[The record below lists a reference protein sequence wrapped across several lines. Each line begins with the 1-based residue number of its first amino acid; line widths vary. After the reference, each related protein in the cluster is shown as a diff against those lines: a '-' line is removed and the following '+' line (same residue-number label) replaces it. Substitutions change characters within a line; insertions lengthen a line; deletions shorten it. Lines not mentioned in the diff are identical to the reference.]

1 MEKLGRGIVKARI
14 PILVISIL
22 LLIPAA
28 LGYINT
34 RVNYDILY
42 YLPKEIDT
50 MQGQDILLD
59 EFQKGAY
66 AIVVVDGMHGR
77 ELTKL
82 EDKIENVDHVAKLI
96 SYNSIV
102 GGDIPLEMIPEK
114 LRSQFYNSDKDST
127 MLAIFFDDTTSSD
140 GTMNAIKEIRKV
152 TDGQCFISGMSAV
165 VTDTKTLSEKET
177 PIYVLIA
184 VILACIVL
192 ALFMDS
198 FLVPVFFMLSIG
210 IAIVY
215 NLGSNYFM
223 GEVSYITKAL
233 AAVLQLGV
241 TLDYSIF
248 LWHSYKEMK
257 EEYGDDH
264 KEAMAHAIAST
275 ITSVVGSSITTVAG
289 FIALCFMS
297 FTLGMDLGVV
307 MAKGVVFGVICCV
320 TVLPALILTF
330 DKALEKTM
338 HREILPARFD
348 KLAGFIVNHA
358 WIFIVI
364 FVALLGPAIYGYQHT
379 NVYYDLADT
388 LPANLDCSIANK
400 KLEENF
406 DVNSIYMI
414 LADSELSSKDANKMM
429 TEIKDLDG
437 VTFALGLDS
446 AIGNEIPKE
455 LIPESLKSE
464 LVSDTDGVASA
475 ADGVAALDAG
485 ANQLSSGINALSDT
499 FKSQILTG
507 VAQLADGADALVGG
521 IQNQLIPG
529 ANTLSAGIDKL
540 SVTLNGSF
548 SQIKSNADT
557 YGVKYQT
564 ALTSAKTL
572 ETAATTTL
580 PNGATLND
588 ILTQVGQLAGGV
600 DMTIKT
606 ATDLSGDL
614 TDESKVTALFTKY
627 ITAYTAAVKLDT
639 LSEYNTSIKTQ
650 LDTVNG
656 TISQITGGAYTKLD
670 SLYTAEM
677 GLLLQA
683 VSNGGVYT
691 ALNTVYNTATQTVD
705 PETGYNLSQSLKAL
719 SNGAKQL
726 IGGLGQIK
734 DGAGQISLG
743 AKKLKMGIG
752 SFDELNPAAE
762 TVCSA
767 LYKIQ
772 AGGSQLTGGTKQLGD
787 GLSTLKSNNETLN
800 SGASALK
807 AGTSQLRSA
816 SATLADGVDQLAE
829 GSITLKDGMIEFNET
844 GVQKLANLVKNDA
857 QDAVDTIKKIVELGN
872 DYQSFAGKSDDVKGT
887 VKFIY
892 KTEGITK

>member
-177 PIYVLIA
+177 PIYVLMA

-414 LADSELSSKDANKMM
+414 LADSELNSKDANKMM

-464 LVSDTDGVASA
+464 LVSDKHQIMMVGSDYKVASDEINNQITTIQDIA
-475 ADGVAALDAG
+475 KKYDSTSMVIGEAPCTKDLITITDTDFKRVSAVSIGAIVVIILLVFKSISLPVVLVAAIEFAIFINMGLPYYLGTTIPFIASVVIGTIQLGATVDYAILMTTRYKRERFAG
-485 ANQLSSGINALSDT
+485 ATKKEAITTALSTSIPSIIVSALGFFAAT
-499 FKSQILTG
+499 FG
-507 VAQLADGADALVGG
+507 VGLISSVDMIGSLCSLMARGAIVSMIVVIFVLPSLFVLLDKIIIHTSMGF
-521 IQNQLIPG
+521 
-529 ANTLSAGIDKL
+529 IDK
-540 SVTLNGSF
+540 
-548 SQIKSNADT
+548 
-557 YGVKYQT
+557 
-564 ALTSAKTL
+564 
-572 ETAATTTL
+572 
-580 PNGATLND
+580 
-588 ILTQVGQLAGGV
+588 
-600 DMTIKT
+600 
-606 ATDLSGDL
+606 
-614 TDESKVTALFTKY
+614 SKK
-627 ITAYTAAVKLDT
+627 
-639 LSEYNTSIKTQ
+639 
-650 LDTVNG
+650 
-656 TISQITGGAYTKLD
+656 
-670 SLYTAEM
+670 
-677 GLLLQA
+677 QA
-683 VSNGGVYT
+683 
-691 ALNTVYNTATQTVD
+691 
-705 PETGYNLSQSLKAL
+705 
-719 SNGAKQL
+719 
-726 IGGLGQIK
+726 
-734 DGAGQISLG
+734 
-743 AKKLKMGIG
+743 
-752 SFDELNPAAE
+752 
-762 TVCSA
+762 
-767 LYKIQ
+767 
-772 AGGSQLTGGTKQLGD
+772 
-787 GLSTLKSNNETLN
+787 
-800 SGASALK
+800 
-807 AGTSQLRSA
+807 
-816 SATLADGVDQLAE
+816 
-829 GSITLKDGMIEFNET
+829 
-844 GVQKLANLVKNDA
+844 
-857 QDAVDTIKKIVELGN
+857 
-872 DYQSFAGKSDDVKGT
+872 
-887 VKFIY
+887 
-892 KTEGITK
+892 

>member
-414 LADSELSSKDANKMM
+414 LADSELNSKDANKMM

-464 LVSDTDGVASA
+464 LVSDKHQIMMVGSDYKVASDEINNQITTIQDIA
-475 ADGVAALDAG
+475 KKYDSTSMVIGEAPCTKDLITITDTDFKRVSVVSIGAIVVIILLVFKSISLPVVLVAAIEFAIFINMGLPYYLGTTIPFIASVVIGTIQLGATVDYAILMTTRYKRERFAG
-485 ANQLSSGINALSDT
+485 ATKKEAITTALSTSIPSIIVSALGFFAAT
-499 FKSQILTG
+499 FG
-507 VAQLADGADALVGG
+507 VGLISSVDMIGSLCSLMARGAIVSMIVVIFVLPSLFVLLDKIIIHTSMGF
-521 IQNQLIPG
+521 
-529 ANTLSAGIDKL
+529 IDK
-540 SVTLNGSF
+540 
-548 SQIKSNADT
+548 
-557 YGVKYQT
+557 
-564 ALTSAKTL
+564 
-572 ETAATTTL
+572 
-580 PNGATLND
+580 
-588 ILTQVGQLAGGV
+588 
-600 DMTIKT
+600 
-606 ATDLSGDL
+606 
-614 TDESKVTALFTKY
+614 SKK
-627 ITAYTAAVKLDT
+627 
-639 LSEYNTSIKTQ
+639 
-650 LDTVNG
+650 
-656 TISQITGGAYTKLD
+656 
-670 SLYTAEM
+670 
-677 GLLLQA
+677 QA
-683 VSNGGVYT
+683 
-691 ALNTVYNTATQTVD
+691 
-705 PETGYNLSQSLKAL
+705 
-719 SNGAKQL
+719 
-726 IGGLGQIK
+726 
-734 DGAGQISLG
+734 
-743 AKKLKMGIG
+743 
-752 SFDELNPAAE
+752 
-762 TVCSA
+762 
-767 LYKIQ
+767 
-772 AGGSQLTGGTKQLGD
+772 
-787 GLSTLKSNNETLN
+787 
-800 SGASALK
+800 
-807 AGTSQLRSA
+807 
-816 SATLADGVDQLAE
+816 
-829 GSITLKDGMIEFNET
+829 
-844 GVQKLANLVKNDA
+844 
-857 QDAVDTIKKIVELGN
+857 
-872 DYQSFAGKSDDVKGT
+872 
-887 VKFIY
+887 
-892 KTEGITK
+892 